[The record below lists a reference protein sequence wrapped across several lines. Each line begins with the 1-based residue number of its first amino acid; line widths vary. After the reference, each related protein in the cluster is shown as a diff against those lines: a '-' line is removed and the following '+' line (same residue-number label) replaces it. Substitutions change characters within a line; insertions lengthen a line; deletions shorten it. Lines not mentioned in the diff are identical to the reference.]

1 MLNLDIRE
9 ASFWFKQ
16 AQKKLVT
23 EQLKNIQATRIAMA
37 RDSDY
42 EKAVGAYESQLREI
56 ELGKEHIIKE
66 SWDDLKLMGK
76 RKKR

>member
-1 MLNLDIRE
+1 
-9 ASFWFKQ
+9 
-16 AQKKLVT
+16 
-23 EQLKNIQATRIAMA
+23 MA
-37 RDSDY
+37 KDSDY